1 MQTDYKNNNTA
12 INDNEHILIL
22 MVWSSSCITRRTT
35 CTNVDLIQCKSYDKM
50 QQSKSMVDA
59 QVIILLNATINHP
72 FCRSCRYV
80 RCAVVQAYHLHRI
93 ENTTIQFPI
102 NNVYEHGFDSMHK
115 LSRWYATI
123 KIDALWYNTTI
134 NHPFCRVAIIIEL
147 NIQQINCHCWG
158 WLVDYCFD
166 LVERGF
172 DKCTS
177 YQDDMQQSK
186 CMHKLWTTQQ
196 STIHLPRGADHRR
209 GIPIWYMSYNNQPG
223 WMIREWYNKQ
233 MAWYEQCIGINLN
246 RQNQNYTTINGR
258 SISIGIFP
266 IWYMSYTTINQDII
280 SIVIFAAFGDIQS
293 ETKAAILE
301 AEKRELK

>member
-35 CTNVDLIQCKSYDKM
+35 CTNVDSIQCKSYDKM

-59 QVIILLNATINHP
+59 QVIILFNATINHP

-177 YQDDMQQSK
+177 DDIMQQSK
-186 CMHKLWTTQQ
+186 CMHKLND
-196 STIHLPRGADHRR
+196 A
-209 GIPIWYMSYNNQPG
+209 
-223 WMIREWYNKQ
+223 
-233 MAWYEQCIGINLN
+233 
-246 RQNQNYTTINGR
+246 TINHPFAMWCR
-258 SISIGIFP
+258 S
-266 IWYMSYTTINQDII
+266 
-280 SIVIFAAFGDIQS
+280 
-293 ETKAAILE
+293 
-301 AEKRELK
+301 

>member
-1 MQTDYKNNNTA
+1 
-12 INDNEHILIL
+12 

-59 QVIILLNATINHP
+59 QVIILFNATINHP

-80 RCAVVQAYHLHRI
+80 HCAVVQAYHLHRI

-177 YQDDMQQSK
+177 DDNMQQSK

-196 STIHLPRGADHRR
+196 STIHLPRGADLD
-209 GIPIWYMSYNNQPG
+209 GAYQYDIWH
-223 WMIREWYNKQ
+223 
-233 MAWYEQCIGINLN
+233 
-246 RQNQNYTTINGR
+246 
-258 SISIGIFP
+258 
-266 IWYMSYTTINQDII
+266 TTINQQD
-280 SIVIFAAFGDIQS
+280 G
-293 ETKAAILE
+293 
-301 AEKRELK
+301 